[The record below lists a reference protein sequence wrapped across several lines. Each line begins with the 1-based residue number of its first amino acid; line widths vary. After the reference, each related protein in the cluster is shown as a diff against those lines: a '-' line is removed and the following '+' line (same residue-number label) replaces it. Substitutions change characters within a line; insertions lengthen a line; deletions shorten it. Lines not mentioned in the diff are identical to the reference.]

1 MTDETNLWARGPE
14 AAHEPVREGAPRPPL
29 AFCRACGTQIDARA
43 VICPR
48 CGVAQAPLR
57 NALVPSAPSQ
67 KSVALAI
74 LLSFLWPGA
83 GHLYVGSDTEKG
95 IVFTCISGLCF
106 VISWTIIGL
115 ILTVPVWFVTAL
127 YTMLDSSR
135 AAKRSNAS
143 LGAAPAL

>member
-14 AAHEPVREGAPRPPL
+14 ALHEPQREGAPRPPL

-48 CGVAQAPLR
+48 CGVAQAPLH
-57 NALVPSAPSQ
+57 NALLPGAPNQ

-95 IVFTCISGLCF
+95 IEVSLLPDLVDDHRPHPDRPRVVRHG
-106 VISWTIIGL
+106 
-115 ILTVPVWFVTAL
+115 AL
-127 YTMLDSSR
+127 HD
-135 AAKRSNAS
+135 A
-143 LGAAPAL
+143 